1 MTRPPGRRYLPTIY
15 PMVET
20 IPWDELREEEK
31 VAVFAALMK
40 KVIANEMSANEMYEQ
55 QLLFVSLGVPKVP
68 EV

>member
-1 MTRPPGRRYLPTIY
+1 
-15 PMVET
+15 MVET

-40 KVIANEMSANEMYEQ
+40 KVTANEMSANEMYEQ